1 MCIRD
6 RLWGVGNHGG
16 GPSRVD
22 LEELKA
28 LKERTGEWNLIHSTP
43 EAYFAQRREAAKA
56 AGREEPRVE
65 RDLNSWAVGLSLIHI

>member
-1 MCIRD
+1 M
-6 RLWGVGNHGG
+6 
-16 GPSRVD
+16 D

-56 AGREEPRVE
+56 AGREERE
-65 RDLNSWAVGLSLIHI
+65 WKGI